1 MDERKVT
8 MMAIRHL
15 GQMGEAINSLIERGE
30 LPFNRITT
38 AAQRSQDCGARL
50 SRIAAD
56 DIVELPMAERMAGI
70 ADSMK
75 WLAGVRKQFDPDLA
89 AWGRYAP
96 DLASVND
103 TAFKAMTLTRPT
115 PEKTTEATFR
125 PDQGVT
131 APGQV
136 KLMAAEKVAAKALER
151 VPERMRAEVLGRI
164 QNAAQNGS
172 LKLPEPKIAER
183 TAERA
188 RQAPALAM
196 GRSR

>member
-1 MDERKVT
+1 MDERKIT

-50 SRIAAD
+50 SRIAGD
-56 DIVELPMAERMAGI
+56 DLVELPTAERMEGI

-75 WLAGVRKQFDPDLA
+75 WLAGVRKQFDPDLT
-89 AWGRYAP
+89 AWGRFAP
-96 DLASVND
+96 DLAAVND
-103 TAFKAMTLTRPT
+103 TSAKAMALARPA
-115 PEKTTEATFR
+115 PEKTTDATFR
-125 PDQGVT
+125 PDQSVT
-131 APGQV
+131 APSQV
-136 KLMAAEKVAAKALER
+136 KLMAAVKVAAKALER

-164 QNAAQNGS
+164 QNAAQNGN

-183 TAERA
+183 TAERP
-188 RQAPALAM
+188 RQAPTLSM
-196 GRSR
+196 SRSR